1 MFSVGEIHL
10 VNFIKDRANMH
21 YGLTKQQ
28 VRVLASQFAIAN
40 NKKAK
45 KNLMIHGKG
54 KECWVAMARGF

>member
-45 KNLMIHGKG
+45 KT
-54 KECWVAMARGF
+54 